1 MRSSASRRMALGIL
15 AVSFLGL
22 AIPEAFAFSASFR
35 WCSGSPA
42 FSLRGVPKG
51 TARLDFEM
59 TDLQVPSYRHGGGRV
74 AYSGQKSVPCGA
86 LGSYVGPSPL
96 PPQVHTYEFEIKA
109 IGADGSTL
117 GTAKARRKFPE

>member
-1 MRSSASRRMALGIL
+1 MKRAVRLTLLSAATFSILGLGISNAL
-15 AVSFLGL
+15 
-22 AIPEAFAFSASFR
+22 AFSASFR

-42 FSLRGVPKG
+42 FSLNGVPKG
-51 TARLDFEM
+51 TTRLDFEM

-74 AYSGQKSVPCGA
+74 AYTGQKSIPCNA
-86 LGSYVGPSPL
+86 LSSYVGPSPP

-109 IGADGSTL
+109 LGGDGSVL